1 VKRTVGIVVGVLTLG
16 VAIYVGSRLSAQQP
30 GAAGGPK
37 PAGAPV
43 GSTKTRVALLN
54 LKYVVTNYRKWT
66 NFQEEYK
73 VEFKK
78 FQARVEPLEKQLET
92 IMAQGKDPKTD
103 AATKDKLEKDARNL
117 QRQMQDI
124 GEEAKATLGKKES
137 DMLVIIYREVAAAVA
152 RFSASNDIDLVLHY
166 NDATTPDDMNT
177 AANIQRKMGS
187 GPCTPL
193 YWKAQEV
200 DISAPVLQMLD
211 ANYRAANPTPPGT
224 STTAAAPAH

>member
-1 VKRTVGIVVGVLTLG
+1 VKRTIGIAVGVLTLG
-16 VAIYVGSRLSAQQP
+16 VAIYIGSRLSAQQP
-30 GAAGGPK
+30 GAAGGAK

-54 LKYVVTNYRKWT
+54 LKYVVTNYKKWT

-78 FQARVEPLEKQLET
+78 YQARVEPLEKQLET
-92 IMAQGKDPKTD
+92 LSNQIKDPKTD
-103 AATKDKLEKDARNL
+103 AVTKEKLQKDGRNIE
-117 QRQMQDI
+117 RQMQDI
-124 GEEAKATLGKKES
+124 GEEAKATLGKKEA
-137 DMLVIIYREVAAAVA
+137 DMLVIIYKEVAAAVA
-152 RFSASNDIDLVLHY
+152 RFAASNDIDLVLHY
-166 NDATTPDDMNT
+166 NDATSDGEMGS

-200 DISAPVLQMLD
+200 DISTVVLQMLD
-211 ANYRAANPTPPGT
+211 ANYKA
-224 STTAAAPAH
+224 SAAAPAPAAGTAPAH